1 MRWSWKGR
9 QSSPQETGGKYC
21 CRYKQKDWKATQAVE
36 GKAFV
41 GTQQGRELQLGRE
54 RENGSKNLEDLQLEA
69 ERFEL
74 CVVGHERGVDKV
86 K

>member
-1 MRWSWKGR
+1 M
-9 QSSPQETGGKYC
+9 
-21 CRYKQKDWKATQAVE
+21 
-36 GKAFV
+36 

>member
-1 MRWSWKGR
+1 M
-9 QSSPQETGGKYC
+9 
-21 CRYKQKDWKATQAVE
+21 E
-36 GKAFV
+36 GKTFV
-41 GTQQGRELQLGRE
+41 GTQPGRELQLGRE

-74 CVVGHERGVDKV
+74 CVVGHERGVDEV